1 MIIGKLLPWV
11 YTLDFTDMTIL
22 LIICSI
28 LFCSIHKRFLQSRV
42 WKLIVAVLLIAT
54 FAGILYITL
63 GTRTNGEIGQI
74 RLIPLH
80 SYREVIN
87 GGNPEILRSNFMN
100 TVLFYPI
107 GLLATALLPERWCG
121 VSRCVITILL
131 CVALST
137 GIEYVQYIC
146 VLGQCEI
153 DDVIHNTIGAL
164 AGSLTML
171 LMPSLMDSLSE
182 KSKLMWIQRN

>member
-11 YTLDFTDMTIL
+11 YCLDFTDMTIL

-100 TVLFYPI
+100 TVLF
-107 GLLATALLPERWCG
+107 
-121 VSRCVITILL
+121 
-131 CVALST
+131 LSLIHIFMCDLINT
-137 GIEYVQYIC
+137 YSLKKIAECLDINV
-146 VLGQCEI
+146 V
-153 DDVIHNTIGAL
+153 VIH
-164 AGSLTML
+164 L
-171 LMPSLMDSLSE
+171 LYMVHLLR
-182 KSKLMWIQRN
+182 KVIRR